1 VVYCYKGKGVKN
13 MTLEEFKAFKRSIAT
28 PAVEYKRGEISGD
41 KLYKTLFVVLG
52 EETFTETEELLDK
65 ADKK

>member
-1 VVYCYKGKGVKN
+1 

-41 KLYKTLFVVLG
+41 KLYKMLFVVLG
-52 EETFTETEELLDK
+52 EETFTETEQLLDK